1 MRATPDGY
9 TLAFVSGAYTT
20 MAAVHKLPYDPVKD
34 ITPIVL
40 VGEASSIAV
49 VHPSVP
55 VKSIKELVA
64 YAKANP
70 GKLNYGS
77 GGTGG
82 FSHLLVGLFE
92 LMANVRMTHIPYKGT
107 GPALTD
113 LLGGQLQVIF
123 GSTPSTAPHVKSGR
137 LRALGVTSKERSS
150 ALPDVPPIAETVP
163 GYYAPLLYG
172 MWGPKGLPAEVVA
185 LWNREVVRLIRTPDM
200 ADRFI
205 SEQGSMRPAAR
216 PPNFAMLCATNRT
229 LAESRESG
237 KHQGVGLDPQRA
249 LPSSTGA
256 LMQPQLALIFAAFA
270 SRVHLSISRTKCARI
285 PAASMPRARG
295 HRRRAAR
302 ARNRVLRCAR
312 SRAEAAPR
320 RRRAFSPARTRVP
333 IGRFV
338 ARQAVFRDRWN
349 FGRCGQRLTV
359 VTASARSLPARIN
372 GSALDMPAKLKSDS
386 PLDTATIAA
395 GAPL

>member
-1 MRATPDGY
+1 MAALQILRFLKSIFPSFDSIALMKQRPIYSACAVVSAILCAAGTSARAQQIKYPVKPVRIIVPYAPGGGADVVARVISQKLGETFAQSIVVDNRAGGGGTIGSETAVRATPDGY

-55 VKSIKELVA
+55 IKSIKELVA

-163 GYYAPLLYG
+163 CYYAPLLYG
-172 MWGPKGLPAEVVA
+172 MWGPKGLSADVVA
-185 LWNREVVRLIRTPDM
+185 LWNREVVKLIKTPDM
-200 ADRFI
+200 ADRLSQAGI
-205 SEQGSMRPAAR
+205 DAAGG
-216 PPNFAMLCATNRT
+216 PP
-229 LAESRESG
+229 S
-237 KHQGVGLDPQRA
+237 Q
-249 LPSSTGA
+249 
-256 LMQPQLALIFAAFA
+256 
-270 SRVHLSISRTKCARI
+270 
-285 PAASMPRARG
+285 
-295 HRRRAAR
+295 
-302 ARNRVLRCAR
+302 
-312 SRAEAAPR
+312 
-320 RRRAFSPARTRVP
+320 
-333 IGRFV
+333 
-338 ARQAVFRDRWN
+338 FRDALRDDIERW
-349 FGRCGQRLTV
+349 QKV
-359 VTASARSLPARIN
+359 VKAANIKAS
-372 GSALDMPAKLKSDS
+372 D
-386 PLDTATIAA
+386 
-395 GAPL
+395 